1 MTQAWDF
8 WIDRG
13 GTFTD
18 VVARRPDGGLAA
30 HKLLSENPEAYDDA
44 AVQGIRDLLGLAPG
58 EPIPAGKIGAIKMG
72 TTVATNALLER
83 KGERTLLVTTK
94 GFRDALKIGYQ
105 ARPKIFA
112 RHIIKPEM
120 LFERVVEVAER
131 VRADGTVEAAPDLDA
146 VRADLER
153 ALADGIKAVAIA
165 FMHSYHYPRH
175 ESEVAA
181 LARAMGFFQVS
192 VSHEVSPL
200 IKLVGRGDTTVV
212 DAYLSPIL
220 RRYVAR
226 VAGELGGGGNDISP
240 IQSNDDGGSSPSP
253 RNRRRLLPTSI
264 PLQVSKSG
272 EPDFGR
278 GEGRGEGASPPAR
291 ALEAQTRGGAPS
303 PGAHKRADLSP
314 HAGRGEDAAD
324 GDAVRL
330 MFMMSS
336 GGLTAA
342 DLFQGKD
349 AILSGPAGGV
359 VGMAETGR
367 EAGLDRLIGFDM
379 GGTSTDVSHF
389 DGEYERAFETE
400 VAGVRMRAPMMLIHT
415 VAAGGGS
422 VLHFDG
428 ARFRVGPD
436 SAAANPGPKCY
447 RRGGPLALT
456 DANVMVGK
464 LMPDFFP
471 RIFGPKQDQP
481 LDADAVRAGFD
492 TLARKVNGS
501 LGGERASEEIADGF
515 IKIAVEN
522 MANAIKKISVQR
534 GYDVTRYALNCFG
547 GAGGQHACLVADALG
562 MTKVLIYP
570 FSSLLSAYGM
580 GLADIRATRQQAIEE
595 RLGEEALASI
605 RTVGARL
612 GEEAR
617 DEVVGQGVAAADVT
631 VHVRAHIRY
640 AGTDTALVVPAF
652 SSSALQPIAIPSLPA
667 LKTAFETAHRA
678 RFGFVDEA
686 KALVVEA
693 VSIEAVGGG
702 AKFSEPVLPV
712 TAAPLPAPARRT
724 RFYSGGAWH
733 AAGIYARDQIAPGH
747 KVPGPAIIIEPH
759 QTIVVEDGW
768 QAELTAKNHL
778 VLARLEPLAR
788 GHAVGTKADPVMLEV
803 FNNLFMSIAE
813 QMGVALQNTA
823 YSVNIKERLD
833 FSCAVFAHD
842 STLVANAP
850 HMPVHLGSMDRAVE
864 TIIRENAGRISP
876 GDVYAINAPYN
887 GGTHLPDITVC
898 TPVFDDDGRDILF
911 WVASRGHH
919 ADVGGISPG
928 SMSPNATTIEE
939 EGVYID
945 NFKLVDRGR
954 FCEQELNALLTTA
967 KYPARNPLQNIN
979 DLKAQIAANEKGVRE
994 LRKMTAQFTLP
1005 VVTAYMQHVQD
1016 NAAES
1021 VRRVIDRL
1029 HDSEFAYAM
1038 DQGTVIKV
1046 KITVDKDKREATVD
1060 FTGTSLQQP
1069 TNFNAPEPV
1078 TRAAVLYVFRVMV
1091 DDDIP
1096 MNAGCLRPINIV
1108 IPPHSMLS
1116 PEYPAAVVAGNVEV
1130 SQAVT
1135 DTLFGALG
1143 ALAAAQGTM
1152 NNLNF
1157 GNARHQ
1163 YYETICSGSPAG
1175 PGFPGTDAVH
1185 THMTNTRLTDPEVLE
1200 FRYPVLLEDFHVR
1213 TGSGGRGRWNAGD
1226 GVRRTIRFLEAMEC
1240 TILSGH
1246 RIVPPFG
1253 LAGGRARPDRRE
1265 LGAAQRRPHGT
1276 AEGRRCHHARRR
1288 RSGHHPDAD
1297 RGRLRQAG
1305 NVIRFGGH
1313 WVSATAGSQRRRA
1326 AYSVW

>member
-1 MTQAWDF
+1 MADQASGADKASADQASTWDF

-18 VVARRPDGGLAA
+18 VVGRRPDGTLTA
-30 HKLLSENPEAYDDA
+30 HKLLSENPEAYRDA

-58 EPIPAGKIGAIKMG
+58 APIPPGRIGAVKMG

-83 KGERTLLVTTK
+83 KGVPTLLLITR
-94 GFRDALKIGYQ
+94 GFRDALRIGYQ

-112 RHIIKPEM
+112 RHIIKPDI
-120 LFERVVEVAER
+120 LYAQVAEVDER
-131 VRADGTVEAAPDLDA
+131 VRADGTVERELDFAA
-146 VRADLER
+146 VQSE
-153 ALADGIKAVAIA
+153 LAAAQAGGIMAVAVV
-165 FMHSYHYPRH
+165 FMHAYRH
-175 ESEVAA
+175 PAHEQRVAA
-181 LARAMGFFQVS
+181 LARQMGFAQVS

-220 RRYVAR
+220 RRYIAQVADEMGIAAEQFAASASADHSRGHPHPSPPPTQVGPARLAHDDTDPGQAR
-226 VAGELGGGGNDISP
+226 VP
-240 IQSNDDGGSSPSP
+240 
-253 RNRRRLLPTSI
+253 
-264 PLQVSKSG
+264 
-272 EPDFGR
+272 
-278 GEGRGEGASPPAR
+278 
-291 ALEAQTRGGAPS
+291 RGGEATEPGGTAS
-303 PGAHKRADLSP
+303 SLSSVVAGIIEEIGGKPPHVAEALHLSGPGADTI
-314 HAGRGEDAAD
+314 
-324 GDAVRL
+324 RL

-367 EAGLDRLIGFDM
+367 EAGFDRLIGFDM

-422 VLHFDG
+422 ILHFDG

-436 SAAANPGPKCY
+436 SAGANPGPACY
-447 RRGGPLALT
+447 RRGGPLAVT

-464 LMPDFFP
+464 LIPDFFP
-471 RIFGPKQDQP
+471 KIFGPQQNQP
-481 LDADAVRAGFD
+481 LDAEAVRQAFAG
-492 TLARKVNGS
+492 LAREIGDGRS
-501 LGGERASEEIADGF
+501 PEEVADGF

-562 MTKVLIYP
+562 MTRVLIHP

-595 RLGEEALASI
+595 SIGDTARASVAANGDRLAA
-605 RTVGARL
+605 
-612 GEEAR
+612 EAR
-617 DEVVGQGVAAADVT
+617 DEVIGQGVSAGDT
-631 VHVRAHIRY
+631 MVHVRAHIRY
-640 AGTDTALVVPAF
+640 AGTDTALVVPAYVVQAG
-652 SSSALQPIAIPSLPA
+652 SPDGGGRPDLQAMKA
-667 LKTAFETAHRA
+667 AFEAAHRS
-678 RFGFVDEA
+678 RFGFVDPA
-686 KALVVEA
+686 KELVVEA
-693 VSIEAVGGG
+693 VSVEAIGGG
-702 AKFSEPVLPV
+702 AKFNEPVSPT
-712 TAAPLPAPARRT
+712 TAASVPPPARQAK
-724 RFYSGGAWH
+724 FYSAGHWHDGAVH
-733 AAGIYARDQIAPGH
+733 LREHLQPGH
-747 KVPGPAIIIEPH
+747 RVAGPAIIVEPH
-759 QTIVVEDGW
+759 QTVVIEHGW
-768 QAELTAKNHL
+768 RAEITRKNHL
-778 VLARLEPLAR
+778 VLERATPLVR
-788 GHAVGTKADPVMLEV
+788 QHAIGTDADPVMLEV

-833 FSCAVFAHD
+833 FSCAVFAAD
-842 STLVANAP
+842 GTLVANAP

-864 TIIRENAGRISP
+864 TIIRENAGRIAP

-898 TPVFDDDGRDILF
+898 TPVFRHPEERAERASKDDAQILF

-928 SMSPNATTIEE
+928 SMSPNATTIDE

-954 FCEQELNALLTTA
+954 FCERELDALLLGA
-967 KYPARNPLQNIN
+967 RYPARNPVQNVN
-979 DLKAQIAANEKGVRE
+979 DIKAQIAANEKGVQE
-994 LRKMTAQFTLP
+994 LRKMVAQFTLP
-1005 VVTAYMQHVQD
+1005 VVEAYMGHVQD

-1029 HDSEFAYAM
+1029 HDSEFAYEM

-1046 KITVDKDKREATVD
+1046 KITVDKTKREATVD
-1060 FTGTSLQQP
+1060 FTGTSPQQP

-1096 MNAGCLRPINIV
+1096 MNAGCLRPINII
-1108 IPPHSMLS
+1108 IPKRSLLS
-1116 PEYPAAVVAGNVEV
+1116 PEYPSAVVAGNVET

-1135 DTLFGALG
+1135 NCLFGALG

-1157 GNARHQ
+1157 GNARYQ

-1200 FRYPVLLEDFHVR
+1200 FRYPVVLEDFHIR
-1213 TGSGGRGRWNAGD
+1213 KGSGGRGRWNAGD
-1226 GVRRTIRFLEAMEC
+1226 GIRRTIRFLEQMEC

-1246 RIVPPFG
+1246 RRVRPFG
-1253 LAGGRARPDRRE
+1253 LAGGEAGQ
-1265 LGAAQRRPHGT
+1265 LG
-1276 AEGRRCHHARRR
+1276 ENWARRR
-1288 RSGHHPDAD
+1288 DGRMEALQGCDATVLEAD
-1297 RGRLRQAG
+1297 EAIIIQTP
-1305 NVIRFGGH
+1305 
-1313 WVSATAGSQRRRA
+1313 TAGGYGQP
-1326 AYSVW
+1326 